1 MGWQSLK
8 YNIMKQILKVD
19 FPGGKKV
26 GVDVGA
32 FHIETDQCLKA
43 GGEASAPEPFDLFL
57 ASLAS
62 CAGIYALNFCQSR
75 NLPTEGLMLEMDWE
89 RDDKPPF
96 AAKIHYRLTLPKDFP
111 DKYRSSILKAMDLCT
126 VKRYL
131 HNPPEFTLEAV

>member
-1 MGWQSLK
+1 
-8 YNIMKQILKVD
+8 MKQTLNVA

-26 GVDVGA
+26 DVDVGQ
-32 FHIETDQCLKA
+32 FHVQTDQCLKG

-75 NLPTEGLMLEMDWE
+75 NLPTEGLSLDMDWE

-96 AAKIHYRLTLPKDFP
+96 NARVHYRLTLPTDFP
-111 DKYRSSILKAMDLCT
+111 DKYRSSILKAVNLCT
-126 VKRYL
+126 VKHYL
-131 HNPPEFTLEAV
+131 HNPPEFTLEAI

>member
-1 MGWQSLK
+1 
-8 YNIMKQILKVD
+8 MKQTLKVD

-26 GVDVGA
+26 DVRVGD
-32 FHIETDQCLKA
+32 FLIRTDQCRKA

-75 NLPTEGLMLEMDWE
+75 GLSVEGLQLEMDWE
-89 RDDKPPF
+89 RDEQPPHR
-96 AAKIHYRLTLPKDFP
+96 ARVHYRLRLPQGFP
-111 DKYRSSILKAMDLCT
+111 EKYRESILRAMDLCT

-131 HNPPEFTLEAV
+131 RNPPDFTLEAV

>member
-1 MGWQSLK
+1 
-8 YNIMKQILKVD
+8 MKQTLKVS

-26 GVDVGA
+26 DVTAGD
-32 FHIETDQCLKA
+32 FHVQTDQCAKA

-57 ASLAS
+57 SSLAS

-75 NLPTEGLMLEMDWE
+75 NLPTDGLSLDMDWE

-96 AAKIHYRLTLPKDFP
+96 SARVHYRLTLPKDFP
-111 DKYRSSILKAMDLCT
+111 DKYRSSILKAVDLCT

>member
-1 MGWQSLK
+1 
-8 YNIMKQILKVD
+8 MKQTLKVG

-26 GVDVGA
+26 DVESGD
-32 FHIETDQCLKA
+32 FLIQTDQCIKA

-57 ASLAS
+57 SSLAS

-96 AAKIHYRLTLPKDFP
+96 DARVHYRLTLPADFP
-111 DKYRSSILKAMDLCT
+111 EKYRSSILKAMDLCT

-131 HNPPEFTLEAV
+131 HNPPVFTLEAI